1 MLNDKVVVVTE
12 SGRRMAQAWALEP
25 ARSCAKFTLRSRG
38 SREALQQNADMPGGA
53 GEEADTFAT
62 ESNATELL
70 SAGASGAVATHR
82 KGRGSNRLGRGQGR
96 LCGFGLMMAR
106 SGFAAAVALLLTLYG
121 ASAQV
126 TEEVDADPSVND
138 KDSSSTDRPLPA
150 AGPESEATNLESIIV
165 TGTRIR
171 GGTTPSPV
179 ITIGSER
186 IREEGF
192 ADLGEVI
199 RNIPQ
204 NFSGGQ
210 NPGVV
215 TATGSGNAYNQ
226 NATGGSSLNLRGIG
240 ADATLTLLNGRR
252 LPNSGF
258 GQAVD
263 ISAIPVDAVERI
275 DIVADGASAIYGSD
289 AVAGVGNVVLKRELD
304 GVTLSARH
312 GGATDGGLTTR
323 EYAAVAGAV
332 WASGGLI
339 ATYKDS
345 TIDPIR
351 AGQRG
356 YTAHMDQPFVLYP
369 ASDLGSGLLS
379 VYQALGERVEL
390 QLDALR
396 TERSQTWFQN
406 YGAFYYENFSETTT
420 TSVAP
425 GVEFAL
431 PGGWVGTVGAAWGKD
446 SNINT
451 TRMVVADAST
461 LALHSCYCNESESLE
476 AGAEGPLFA
485 LPGGEARLAVGAG
498 NRKSRYENV
507 SYLRGTR
514 EGGRQGSRHAY
525 AELNLPLVA
534 ADMGI
539 AGVRRLVLSAALRA
553 EDYDSFGSVTTPKL
567 GVIYSPGT
575 DFTLKASW
583 GESFK
588 APMLSQLY
596 ANRIAGLWT
605 ASAVGGE
612 GYPTDATVLM
622 AFGGNPEL
630 EPERANTLSTSLAF
644 HPAALPALEAE
655 LTWFRVNYDQRVVQP
670 LPVYSQS
677 LSNPA
682 LADFILYSPDEED
695 LAAVLATYSHA
706 FYNYASADYD
716 PDKVVAIAYGQ
727 YANAMRQRIEGIDL
741 GGNYR
746 MDLATGRLT
755 LRGSASWLDSSQR
768 NTANQPPFDL
778 AGTLFYPARFS
789 ARLGAVWDNG
799 SLTASAFANHVDGVV
814 DRTTGRRTSSFTTVD
829 ATVRYVIDRRRGPWS
844 GLEISFTGQNLLDRE
859 PPLYAPV
866 AMTDVPYDSTN
877 YSAIGRFLSIAL
889 SKHW

>member
-1 MLNDKVVVVTE
+1 MKR
-12 SGRRMAQAWALEP
+12 SSSRKAL
-25 ARSCAKFTLRSRG
+25 SI
-38 SREALQQNADMPGGA
+38 
-53 GEEADTFAT
+53 
-62 ESNATELL
+62 
-70 SAGASGAVATHR
+70 
-82 KGRGSNRLGRGQGR
+82 
-96 LCGFGLMMAR
+96 
-106 SGFAAAVALLLTLYG
+106 ALLAVTTGTTGLAPAQEATAVVAQSQAGTEPIDTKIEVPVASLLPLYG
-121 ASAQV
+121 TAAQV
-126 TEEVDADPSVND
+126 TEEVDANVDPPATHA
-138 KDSSSTDRPLPA
+138 DSSSADRPLPA
-150 AGPESEATNLESIIV
+150 AGPEPAATNLESIIV

-215 TATGSGNAYNQ
+215 TATGSGNTYNQ

-263 ISAIPVDAVERI
+263 ISAIPVAAVERI

-289 AVAGVGNVVLKRELD
+289 AVAGVGNVVLKRDFD
-304 GVTLSARH
+304 GVTLSTRH

-323 EYAAVAGAV
+323 EYAAVAGTA

-345 TIDPIR
+345 TVDPIH
-351 AGQRG
+351 AGQRR
-356 YTAHMDQPFVLYP
+356 YTAHMDEPFVLYP
-369 ASDLGSGLLS
+369 GSDLGSGLLS
-379 VYQALGERVEL
+379 AHQALGDRAEF
-390 QLDALR
+390 QLDAFR
-396 TERSQTWFQN
+396 TERSQAWYQN

-425 GVEFAL
+425 GMEFSL
-431 PGGWVGTVGAAWGKD
+431 PGGWVVTVGAAWGKD
-446 SNINT
+446 RNVNRT
-451 TRMVVADAST
+451 QMVVAGTNAST
-461 LALHSCYCNESESLE
+461 LALHSCYCNESESFE
-476 AGAEGPLFA
+476 AGAEGPLFT

-498 NRKSRYENV
+498 NRRSDYENI

-514 EGGRQGSRHAY
+514 EGGRQSSRHAY
-525 AELNLPLVA
+525 GELNLPLVGP
-534 ADMGI
+534 DMGV
-539 AGVRRLVLSAALRA
+539 AGVRRLVLSAALRG

-567 GVIYSPGT
+567 GVIYSPGP
-575 DFTLKASW
+575 DLTLKASW

-605 ASAVGGE
+605 ASAVGGA
-612 GYPTDATVLM
+612 GDPSDATVLM

-630 EPERANTLSTSLAF
+630 EPERANTLTTSLAF

-655 LTWFRVNYDQRVVQP
+655 LTWFRINYDQRVIQP

-682 LADFILYSPDEED
+682 LADFILYSPDAEE

-706 FYNYASADYD
+706 FYNYAGADYD

-727 YANAMRQRIEGIDL
+727 YANAMRQRIEGVDL
-741 GGNYR
+741 SGSYR
-746 MDLATGRLT
+746 MDLGTGRLT

-778 AGTLFYPARFS
+778 SGTLFYPAKVS

-799 SLTASAFANHVDGVV
+799 SLTASMFANHIDGVA
-814 DRTTGRRTSSFTTVD
+814 DRTTGKRTSSFTTVD
-829 ATVRYVIDRRRGPWS
+829 ATIRYVVDGRHGPWS
-844 GLEISFTGQNLLDRE
+844 GLEISLIGQNLLNRE

-877 YSAIGRFLSIAL
+877 YSAIGRFLSVAV